1 MKDPNAIPN
10 KVVDILVSEVL
21 RKNGVNLENTKSKLT
36 EEQKQSLKELVED
49 LKSQVDTFVNQP
61 TTKKSQ

>member
-10 KVVDILVSEVL
+10 KVVDLLVSEVL

-36 EEQKQSLKELVED
+36 DEQKQSLKELVED
-49 LKSQVDTFVNQP
+49 LKSQVDGFVNQS
-61 TTKKSQ
+61 TTKKNS

>member
-10 KVVDILVSEVL
+10 KVVDLLVSEVL

-49 LKSQVDTFVNQP
+49 LKTQVDTFINQP
-61 TTKKSQ
+61 STKKTQ

>member
-10 KVVDILVSEVL
+10 KVVDLLVSEVL

-49 LKSQVDTFVNQP
+49 LKAQVDTFVNQP
-61 TTKKSQ
+61 TTKKTQ

>member
-10 KVVDILVSEVL
+10 KVVDLLVSEVL

-36 EEQKQSLKELVED
+36 DEQKQSLKELVED
-49 LKSQVDTFVNQP
+49 LKSQVDGFVNQS
-61 TTKKSQ
+61 TTKKNN